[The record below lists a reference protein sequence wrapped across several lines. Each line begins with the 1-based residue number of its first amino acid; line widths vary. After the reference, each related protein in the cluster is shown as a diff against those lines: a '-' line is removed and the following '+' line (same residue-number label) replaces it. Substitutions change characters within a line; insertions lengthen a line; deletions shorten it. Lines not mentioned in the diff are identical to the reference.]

1 MKKFLLGESL
11 RRRLPRF
18 EFYFEE
24 LKNQKNKKNNARYS
38 KNTKFDIGEAHFTI
52 FLGHSASFLSEKKCC

>member
-24 LKNQKNKKNNARYS
+24 LKNQKNKENNARNS
-38 KNTKFDIGEAHFTI
+38 KNTKFDISKAVFT
-52 FLGHSASFLSEKKCC
+52 LHLWA